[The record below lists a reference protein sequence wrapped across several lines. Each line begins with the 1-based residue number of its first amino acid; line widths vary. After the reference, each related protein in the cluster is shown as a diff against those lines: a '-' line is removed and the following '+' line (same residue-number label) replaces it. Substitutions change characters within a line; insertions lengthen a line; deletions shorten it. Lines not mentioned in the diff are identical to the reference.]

1 MASLVTQH
9 KLAWRSAIVL
19 ARCLAAGFALLLAAH
34 GGPLNASENPIYT
47 IPGVAVDVSA
57 ETAAEAKKQAITEAN
72 VKAFSLLARR
82 VGADEGTLAEI
93 ARIDAKQI
101 NAMLDSLSIEEERT
115 GPGRYIARLTVRF
128 LPSRARA
135 TLNRL
140 GLSYSEELAPKSVL
154 IPLWQ
159 APDGTWQ
166 LWEDNPWRKAWL
178 DLRAENSMVPVI
190 VPLGDLTDTGLLS
203 AEQAVAADQGSLEA
217 LRLRY
222 EADAILIAMAQ
233 PLGEDSVQAV
243 MTGDSP
249 VGKLGFDKAYTAENG
264 GGVAEAAGI
273 AASRFHEVMEQRWKK
288 MNEALPI
295 TQALPVST
303 LPVAV
308 TFYSND
314 EWAALRSRILSTPG
328 VTGVDIS
335 TISQGGAIVQLA
347 YVSAFEQLRQALWQG
362 GLALQNV
369 GGTWVLQINQ

>member
-1 MASLVTQH
+1 MM
-9 KLAWRSAIVL
+9 L
-19 ARCLAAGFALLLAAH
+19 ARAMAAGLVLVLLSMQA
-34 GGPLNASENPIYT
+34 GPLDARENPLYT

-57 ETAAEAKKQAITEAN
+57 ETAADAKKQAITDAN
-72 VKAFSLLARR
+72 VKAFSLLAQR
-82 VGADEGTLAEI
+82 VGADEATLGEI
-93 ARIDAKQI
+93 AKIEARHI

-115 GPGRYIARLTVRF
+115 GPGRYIAKLTVRF
-128 LPSRARA
+128 LPAKA
-135 TLNRL
+135 KDLLNRL
-140 GLSYSEELAPKSVL
+140 GLQYSEKLAPKSVV
-154 IPLWQ
+154 IPLWK

-166 LWEDNPWRKAWL
+166 LWEENPWRQAWL
-178 DLRAENSMVPVI
+178 DLRAVNSMVPVI

-203 AEQAVAADQGSLEA
+203 AEQAAAGDQGSLEA

-249 VGKLGFDKAYTAENG
+249 VGKLGFDKSYAAENG
-264 GGVAEAAGI
+264 GGVPEAAGL
-273 AASRFHEVMEQRWKK
+273 AASRFHQVMEQRWKK
-288 MNEALPI
+288 MNEARPITRALPI
-295 TQALPVST
+295 ST

-335 TISQGGAIVQLA
+335 TISQGGAIVQLSF
-347 YVSAFEQLRQALWQG
+347 VSAFEQLRQSLWQS

-369 GGTWVLQINQ
+369 GGTWVLQTN